1 MGLTSLIS
9 TLEAYQNA
17 ETGKFIS
24 NIIPEL
30 TDRSMIM
37 EHKAGPE
44 TVAGLIMS
52 GFDLDDVLEY
62 NEIVDLKMIIIVIC
76 RGFNIED
83 YDEKEY
89 TSLNAMYEL
98 AYTS

>member
-30 TDRSMIM
+30 TDRS
-37 EHKAGPE
+37 
-44 TVAGLIMS
+44 LIKS
-52 GFDLDDVLEY
+52 QL
-62 NEIVDLKMIIIVIC
+62 
-76 RGFNIED
+76 
-83 YDEKEY
+83 
-89 TSLNAMYEL
+89 S
-98 AYTS
+98 